1 MSSFLPEICFLIK
14 TLISKKNKD
23 MKIKILRAKTVFL
36 LTIAALF
43 CLFVTANETTA
54 QTNKRRTKR
63 NPIPVVQPT
72 QQPQFGVPLI
82 VSRAEDYPNQ
92 NQTIVTEVPQ
102 AQTEA
107 ENLEEKVDKFNNR
120 VKDLN
125 SRVKSL
131 ESSQK
136 NEYDEKQKRL
146 LLNLDILSRT
156 EQRAESLRK
165 QLFELV
171 EKENSLRTRLE
182 QIEYDARPEIVDR
195 AAALSGSLRPEEIRD
210 QRKKSLD
217 VEKRNLVSLLS
228 QIQTS
233 RAALEENVQ
242 KADLLVEKVRFKL
255 EKEIDDAL
263 AEDKEQ

>member
-1 MSSFLPEICFLIK
+1 
-14 TLISKKNKD
+14 

-43 CLFVTANETTA
+43 CLFMTAIETTA

-63 NPIPVVQPT
+63 NTLPVVQPT
-72 QQPQFGVPLI
+72 PLPQQTVPTI
-82 VSRAEDYPNQ
+82 VSRAEDYQNE
-92 NQTIVTEVPQ
+92 NQTFVTEIPQ
-102 AQTEA
+102 TQAEA
-107 ENLEEKVDKFNNR
+107 ETLDQRVDKFNDSI
-120 VKDLN
+120 KEIK

-136 NEYDEKQKRL
+136 NEYDEKQRRL
-146 LLNLDILSRT
+146 LLNLDILSRA

-210 QRKKSLD
+210 QRRKSLE
-217 VEKRNLVSLLS
+217 VEKRNLESLLS

-233 RAALEENVQ
+233 RTALELNVQ
-242 KADLLVEKVRFKL
+242 KADSLVEKVRFKL